1 MVPFMC
7 YQTVFCMRKN
17 VYSIILYNS
26 LTAMGIV
33 RGIPFFYHPR
43 IWVVNRCAI
52 ITNSICR
59 AHPG

>member
-33 RGIPFFYHPR
+33 RGIPFFTIPASG
-43 IWVVNRCAI
+43 W
-52 ITNSICR
+52 
-59 AHPG
+59 